1 MYSSSNADVRDAEEL
16 LAIYDHYVQNTA
28 IGSE

>member
-1 MYSSSNADVRDAEEL
+1 MYSGSNADVRDAEEL
-16 LAIYDHYVQNTA
+16 LAIYDHYGQNAA

>member
-1 MYSSSNADVRDAEEL
+1 MYSGSNADVRDTEEL

-28 IGSE
+28 ISSE

>member
-1 MYSSSNADVRDAEEL
+1 MYSGSNADVRDAEEL
-16 LAIYDHYVQNTA
+16 LSIYDHYVQNTA